1 MRSRKPY
8 TLKEI
13 EAKVKER
20 ALRRLKKNEDQV
32 ANLQKLN
39 FSKNQLILNKLKKF
53 SYFNKYNSFNFST
66 ETKEKSSIELIKIL
80 RSETSKIINKF

>member
-1 MRSRKPY
+1 M
-8 TLKEI
+8 LKI
-13 EAKVKER
+13 TS
-20 ALRRLKKNEDQV
+20 NFFT
-32 ANLQKLN
+32 NLQKLN